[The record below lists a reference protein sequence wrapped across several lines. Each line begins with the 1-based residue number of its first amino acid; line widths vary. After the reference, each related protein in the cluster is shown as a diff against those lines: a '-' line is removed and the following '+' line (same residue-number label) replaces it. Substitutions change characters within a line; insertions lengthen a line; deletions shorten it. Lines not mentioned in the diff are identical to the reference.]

1 MIKNS
6 FVFLEK
12 ITPRKEHLIWE
23 QGIHHWT
30 DFLRVQRIKGFLS
43 EKKHYYDRQLW
54 EALKELQA
62 DNSSYFVG
70 KFPAKEMWRL
80 YDYFRDQ
87 CCFLDIETDSH
98 HKITVVG
105 ISNYYQT
112 ASFVRGFNLD
122 KEQIKQHLQ
131 KYKLLVT
138 FNGSSFDLPHLKK
151 QLGVTIPLPHID
163 LKPLCVNL
171 GLTGGLKEIEIT
183 LNLKRPPQLYGNPVE
198 LWNAFHASGD
208 KEWLELLLDYNRE
221 DIENL
226 RAVMEHV
233 YAKKAAEVQKY
244 INSSSFTLSYG
255 SISNPL
261 GNQRKY

>member
-12 ITPRKEHLIWE
+12 VTPHKEQSIWG

-30 DFLRVQRIKGFLS
+30 DFLRSKKIKGIPP
-43 EKKHYYDRQLW
+43 EKKHYHDRQIW
-54 EALKELQA
+54 EALKALQE

-80 YDYFRDQ
+80 YDYFKDQ

-98 HKITVVG
+98 GRITVVG
-105 ISNYYQT
+105 ISNYYHT
-112 ASFVRGFNLD
+112 ASFVQGFNLE
-122 KEQIKQHLQ
+122 KEQVEQYLQ
-131 KYKLLVT
+131 KYKLVVT
-138 FNGSSFDLPHLKK
+138 FNGSSFDLPRLKK
-151 QLGVTIPLPHID
+151 QLGIILSIPHID
-163 LKPLCVNL
+163 LKPLYVNL
-171 GLTGGLKEIEIT
+171 GLTGGLKEVELT
-183 LNLKRPPQLYGNPVE
+183 LDLKRPPHLYGNPVE

-226 RAVMEHV
+226 RAIMEHV
-233 YAKKAAEVQKY
+233 YARKAAEVQKY
-244 INSSSFTLSYG
+244 INSTSFILSHG
-255 SISNPL
+255 SNGNTL
-261 GNQRKY
+261 GNQGKY